1 MKKYLF
7 LLAFFGFLLQGCV
20 KTATIPIDHVN
31 KFTCRVNGV
40 FWEAVPYQNFIL
52 GNDLQMNKSPF
63 FDFGSIH
70 ARNTKKQQ
78 SIGFNVPLN
87 DSART
92 TNIILENPFSD
103 YSGKCNIYRLDTFSN
118 RKVNVNAHDK
128 VKKIVT
134 GTFSFR
140 AINTSIDC
148 TDTVTITDG
157 FFDMQ
162 YAAQ

>member
-20 KTATIPIDHVN
+20 KTATTPIDHVN
-31 KFTCRVNGV
+31 KFTCKVNGV
-40 FWEAVPYQNFIL
+40 FWEAIPYQNFIL
-52 GNDLQMNKSPF
+52 GNDLQMDKSPF

-87 DSART
+87 DSVRT
-92 TNIILENPFSD
+92 ANIILDIPFSD
-103 YSGKCNIYRLDTFSN
+103 YSRNCVGYFLDTLSS
-118 RKVNVNAHDK
+118 RKVVVTTHDR
-128 VKKIVT
+128 VKKIIK

-140 AINTSIDC
+140 AIDIVDSC
-148 TDTVTITDG
+148 KDTVTITDG

-162 YAAQ
+162 YSAQ